1 MKSKG
6 ELAGSAEGRGRGR
19 AERRAVNE
27 QLIYHE
33 GGRSR
38 EGKEERKQREAA
50 QGDGLREGKKEG
62 RGLTDQLAAAFASH
76 CGEGKRENRPSW
88 MIAR

>member
-6 ELAGSAEGRGRGR
+6 ELAGSAEGGRGR

-50 QGDGLREGKKEG
+50 EGD
-62 RGLTDQLAAAFASH
+62 
-76 CGEGKRENRPSW
+76 
-88 MIAR
+88 